1 MLYSLKLLVVTFHH
15 HINQLAFY
23 PSPLLFSF
31 SFILFLSST
40 LSLSLSFSLSVP
52 SLPYKS
58 ELLIET
64 LINIRGVFIIYY
76 SRSLYRREVETVICV
91 THRIRSD
98 TEFSYTQTISGC
110 FVLMK
115 PRHIHSTLARCTSYV
130 HPCTVHINIVSVNQ
144 LVDY

>member
-15 HINQLAFY
+15 RINQLAFY

-31 SFILFLSST
+31 SFIPPLF
-40 LSLSLSFSLSVP
+40 LSLSFSLSVS